1 MLHFDPRPHGSSLL
15 WGQPLTASPPAQWK
29 GALSLEA
36 ESTGSDPT
44 LAVLSGVVSPNTVDS
59 TTGKVISAIEDRV
72 IRRTPG
78 GMAHSRR
85 PARGDEQ

>member
-1 MLHFDPRPHGSSLL
+1 M
-15 WGQPLTASPPAQWK
+15 
-29 GALSLEA
+29 LSLEA
-36 ESTGSDPT
+36 ESTGSDPS

-72 IRRTPG
+72 IRCPPG
-78 GMAHSRR
+78 GMAHGRC